1 MKKIKS
7 HVLNKLANNEQ
18 VLNGVRVRR
27 LWEHTSTQ
35 TSLLSPPPPPLGYHF
50 IFAAKSGSRLI
61 QAMYMTSL
69 GCLCPKPAS
78 FEIFFICLYVCM

>member
-18 VLNGVRVRR
+18 VLIGVRVCRP
-27 LWEHTSTQ
+27 WEHISTQ
-35 TSLLSPPPPPLGYHF
+35 TSLLSPPPTHPPPPLGYHI

-61 QAMYMTSL
+61 QAMYVTSL
-69 GCLCPKPAS
+69 GCLCQSQPHLR
-78 FEIFFICLYVCM
+78 FF